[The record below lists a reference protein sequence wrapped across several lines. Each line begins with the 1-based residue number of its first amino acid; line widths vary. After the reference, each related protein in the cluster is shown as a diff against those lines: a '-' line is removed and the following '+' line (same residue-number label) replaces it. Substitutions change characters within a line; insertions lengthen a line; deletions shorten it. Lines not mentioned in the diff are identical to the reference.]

1 MKTRLCV
8 LVFPALFLGACDSVP
23 RGDGSSYYYPSANQ
37 PPAVSSSVPEKS
49 IASMAGSSGASVP
62 RGGYAPGS
70 GPTAM
75 PQGNQFMY
83 QQNVSGPFGSRSSSG
98 VINAYGG
105 VQSYQ
110 TIGGMPVYPGMAAPG
125 GYYGNPR
132 YNGRL
137 PSQPVYVPGV
147 GGAAGYYMNP
157 STGARVQGP

>member
-1 MKTRLCV
+1 MKTRLCGA
-8 LVFPALFLGACDSVP
+8 ALLALLLGACDSAP

-37 PPAVSSSVPEKS
+37 PEAAPRSSTSQS
-49 IASMAGSSGASVP
+49 IASMAGSSGAPVP

-75 PQGNQFMY
+75 PEGNQFMY

-98 VINAYGG
+98 VINSFGG

-110 TIGGMPVYPGMAAPG
+110 TIGGMPVSPGMAAP

-132 YNGRL
+132 YYGRL
-137 PSQPVYVPGV
+137 PTQPVYVPGV

-157 STGARVQGP
+157 STGARVSGP